1 MSHSFT
7 KMLENALKKSTE
19 AENQVLLEA
28 QGILAKGYREEEVLG
43 LLRGMRTGRIDDD
56 EIAIIDEAIMEITR
70 EEV

>member
-28 QGILAKGYREEEVLG
+28 QRILAKGYREDEVLG

-56 EIAIIDEAIMEITR
+56 EIAIIDEAIMEITG

>member
-19 AENQVLLEA
+19 AENRVLLEA
-28 QGILAKGYREEEVLG
+28 QRILAKGYREDEVLG

-56 EIAIIDEAIMEITR
+56 EIAIIDEAIVEITG